1 MIERII
7 KRDGREVPFEIDKI
21 STAIY
26 KAAEAIGG
34 HNRGVAEELA
44 KQVEDYIEKEEK
56 ISTPTVEHIQ
66 DVVERT
72 LIESGH
78 SRTAKEYI
86 LYRADRTRHREM
98 NTRLM
103 KIYEDLTFKAAKDN
117 DIKRE
122 NANIDGD
129 TAMGTMLKYGSEGAK
144 QFYEMYILDPAHAKA
159 HREGDIHIHDL
170 DFLTLTTTCCQ
181 IDLDKL
187 FTGGFSTGHGFLR
200 EPNDIASYSAL
211 ACIAIQSN
219 QNDQHGGQSIP
230 NFDYA
235 MAKGVIKTYQRIYRQ
250 NMARA
255 IEIMEDAEDA
265 SALSKE
271 IMTAATEKSA
281 GAIPKLEDGEAY
293 MEAEL
298 QILTD
303 KFGAESA
310 EKIQKFAFKHA
321 GAETDRATYQAMEAF
336 VHNLNTM
343 HSRAGAQIPFS
354 SINYGMDTTPEGRMV
369 IRNVL
374 LATEAGL
381 GNGETPIFPIHI
393 FKVKE
398 GVNYNPGEPNYD
410 LFKLACRVSA
420 KRLFPNF
427 SFIDAPYN
435 LQYYK
440 PGHPET
446 EVAYMGCRTRV
457 MANSYDPT
465 REIVNGRGNLSFTSV
480 NLPRIAILS
489 NHNIDFFFEQLDRKI
504 DLVIDQLLDRFE
516 LQAQK
521 KARNYPFLMQQGI
534 WLDSDN
540 LKPDDEVREVLKH
553 GTLTMG
559 FIGLAETLKALTGYH
574 HGESKEAQNLGLEIV
589 GYMRQRMDQA
599 TKKHGMNFSLIA
611 TPAEGLSGRFV
622 RMDAEKFGKIPGV
635 TDREYYTN
643 SFHIPVYYDISAWDK
658 IKLEAPY
665 HALTNGGH
673 ISYVELD
680 GDPTENLDAFEQ
692 VVRCMKESGIGY
704 GSINHPVDRDPV
716 CGYTGIIG
724 DTCPLCGRS
733 EHDGHENFERIRR
746 ITGYLVGTVDR
757 FNNAKKVEVRDRVKH
772 SLGTGCG
779 TMEQV

>member
-26 KAAEAIGG
+26 KAAEAIGS

-658 IKLEAPY
+658 TKLEAPY

-757 FNNAKKVEVRDRVKH
+757 FNNAKKAEVRDRVKH

>member
-271 IMTAATEKSA
+271 IMAAATEKSA

-303 KFGAESA
+303 KFGAKSA

-321 GAETDRATYQAMEAF
+321 GVETDRATYQAMEAF

-369 IRNVL
+369 IKNVL

-489 NHNIDFFFEQLDRKI
+489 NHNIDFFFEQLDREI

-757 FNNAKKVEVRDRVKH
+757 FNNAKKAEVRDRVKH